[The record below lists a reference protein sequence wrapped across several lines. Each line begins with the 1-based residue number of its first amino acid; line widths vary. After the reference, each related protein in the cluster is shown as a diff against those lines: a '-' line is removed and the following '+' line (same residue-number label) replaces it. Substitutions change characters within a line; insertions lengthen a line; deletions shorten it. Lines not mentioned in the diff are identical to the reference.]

1 MFPAFCFCI
10 VEVRTPICER
20 TFLLLLLLL
29 LLFVFGSVWLVR
41 KQRKVREKMESW
53 ILEKA
58 KFVFGIVGVF

>member
-20 TFLLLLLLL
+20 TFS
-29 LLFVFGSVWLVR
+29 FFFFFFFICFWIRLVTEKADENER
-41 KQRKVREKMESW
+41 KKMESW

>member
-20 TFLLLLLLL
+20 TFSFFFSFS
-29 LLFVFGSVWLVR
+29 LFVFGSVWLLR
-41 KQRKVREKMESW
+41 KQMKMREKKMESW